1 MNSNFRVEKL
11 KLIAEE
17 SEALLK
23 RSQVVLILNF
33 GSNKPS
39 DVTEL
44 KKILFK
50 NNLEMLTLKG
60 KGFRD

>member
-44 KKILFK
+44 KRFCLRTI
-50 NNLEMLTLKG
+50 
-60 KGFRD
+60 

>member
-39 DVTEL
+39 DLAEL
-44 KKILFK
+44 KKV
-50 NNLEMLTLKG
+50 
-60 KGFRD
+60 